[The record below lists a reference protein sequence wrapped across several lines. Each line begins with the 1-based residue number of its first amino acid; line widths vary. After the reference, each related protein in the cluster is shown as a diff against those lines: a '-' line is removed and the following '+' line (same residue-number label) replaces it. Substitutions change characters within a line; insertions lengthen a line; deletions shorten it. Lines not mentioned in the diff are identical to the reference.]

1 MNQRAPE
8 EGRRD
13 GRTERRKKGRMG
25 IVPRCHRGAMN
36 ERKRGGEGLGFYKM
50 SVFDRKS
57 LQSDFRFVL
66 YGAEFA
72 SESKVGR
79 KYRANENE
87 CVSICYCGS
96 CGEGWYFETS
106 EGVLLGVKSPETAK
120 KFAENGASGT
130 L

>member
-1 MNQRAPE
+1 M
-8 EGRRD
+8 
-13 GRTERRKKGRMG
+13 
-25 IVPRCHRGAMN
+25 PRCHRGAMN

-50 SVFDRKS
+50 SVFGRKS

-87 CVSICYCGS
+87 CVSVCYCGS
-96 CGEGWYFETS
+96 CGEGWCFETS

-120 KFAENGASGT
+120 KLQKMEPPEHSNGASIRP
-130 L
+130 

>member
-1 MNQRAPE
+1 
-8 EGRRD
+8 
-13 GRTERRKKGRMG
+13 MG

-36 ERKRGGEGLGFYKM
+36 ERKRGGEGLGFRGAMNERKRGGEGLGFYKM
-50 SVFDRKS
+50 SVFGRKS

-87 CVSICYCGS
+87 CVSVCYCGS
-96 CGEGWYFETS
+96 CGEG
-106 EGVLLGVKSPETAK
+106 
-120 KFAENGASGT
+120 
-130 L
+130 